1 MSLLDNALED
11 CVFIDKLHT
20 PDGEGGYDTQWVE
33 GASFKAAVVL
43 DQSIQAQRAMTE
55 GVTGVYAVT
64 VRRSVRLGYHE
75 VFKRLRDG
83 AIFRV
88 VSKDDA
94 ETPKSAALD
103 ARTVKAE
110 EWTL

>member
-1 MSLLDNALED
+1 MSLLDSAFEE
-11 CVFIDKLHT
+11 CIFIDKKHVE
-20 PDGEGGYDTQWVE
+20 DGEGGYDTQWTE
-33 GASFKAAVVL
+33 GASFGAAIVL
-43 DQSIQAQRAMTE
+43 DQSVQAQRAMAE
-55 GVTGVYAVT
+55 GVTGVYTVT
-64 VRRSVRLGYHE
+64 VRRAVRLGYHE